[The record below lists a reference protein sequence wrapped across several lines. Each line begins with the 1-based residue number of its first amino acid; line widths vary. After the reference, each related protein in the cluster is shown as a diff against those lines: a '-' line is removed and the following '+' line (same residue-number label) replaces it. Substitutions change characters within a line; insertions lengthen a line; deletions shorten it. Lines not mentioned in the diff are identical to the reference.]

1 MSDYVLETRQL
12 AKVFGN
18 KQALTD
24 FNLRIQRG
32 GVHALIGSNGAGKST
47 LFRILLGFETPS
59 TGSSFLLGENSL
71 ALTPALRGKVGYV
84 NEEHTL
90 PRWLPVHRLKK
101 MQQSYYP
108 QWNEEVYR
116 NVIANFD
123 VDPQQD
129 VGSLSRGERAGFN
142 LAMALAQSPEL
153 LILDEPTLGLDV
165 VARQEFLDAVL
176 FCTEI
181 DTTVIYC
188 SHQME
193 EVERLA
199 DQLII
204 IEKGVLKQQCTP
216 DEFSERVQLW
226 IAPVE
231 FRELI
236 YRKLPNLL
244 GSRVIEG
251 EVHFYVLDP
260 GEAFGSRL
268 GLLGI
273 RHAINSPLGL
283 ATAVRAYL
291 AKNHHG
297 AQEFQHAREMAS

>member
-1 MSDYVLETRQL
+1 MSDFVLETCQL
-12 AKVFGN
+12 GKVFGS
-18 KQALTD
+18 KHALRD
-24 FNLRIQRG
+24 FNLQIKRG

-59 TGSSFLLGENSL
+59 IGSSFLLGESSQ
-71 ALTPALRGKVGYV
+71 ALTPACRGKVGYV
-84 NEEHTL
+84 NDEHTL
-90 PRWLPVHRLKK
+90 PRWLTPKQVKA

-108 QWNEEVYR
+108 LWNEEVYR
-116 NVIANFD
+116 NVIASFD
-123 VDPQQD
+123 VDPNQK

-199 DQLII
+199 EQLII
-204 IEKGVLKQQCTP
+204 IEKGVLKEHCTP
-216 DEFSERVQLW
+216 DEFSARVQLW
-226 IAPVE
+226 IAPLE

-236 YRKLPNLL
+236 RTKIPHLL
-244 GSRVIEG
+244 SSRVIEG
-251 EVHFYVLDP
+251 DVHFYVLDP
-260 GEAFGSRL
+260 GESFGSRL

-273 RHAINSPLGL
+273 RNAVSQPLGL
-283 ATAVRAYL
+283 ANAVRAYL
-291 AKNHHG
+291 AKNHLG
-297 AQEFQHAREMAS
+297 AQQAVA